1 MKKEKTRTAEDWK
14 QAADDSQPIK
24 TSFILTKGNKAKIDG
39 VAKHLKVSRSWII
52 NQLINNIP

>member
-1 MKKEKTRTAEDWK
+1 MKSEQRPTADDWK
-14 QAADDSQPIK
+14 KAADDSQPIK
-24 TSFILTKGNKAKIDG
+24 TSFILSKGNKAKIDS